1 MKNSLQRYYDFLV
14 AKKRFFGI
22 GFIYLICSV
31 IIGEFHPFSQFP
43 MYNSFPNWSYVFY
56 YTDKEGQ
63 LIPAKQLQTNSG
75 HLAHMFYTACGTLQL
90 EYGNGIES
98 QQELKQLGIEMTKQ
112 VQQLIHLPTPQKV
125 KLHRVYFY
133 KVEAEIR
140 KKDVIIYEGFIQ

>member
-22 GFIYLICSV
+22 GFFYLICSL

-63 LIPAKQLQTNSG
+63 LIPAKQLQTNTG
-75 HLAHMFYTACGTLQL
+75 HLAHMFYTACGTLQI
-90 EYGNGIES
+90 EYGNGIET
-98 QQELKQLGIEMTKQ
+98 QQELKRLGLEITKQ
-112 VQQLIHLPTPQKV
+112 VGQLIQLPKPRKV
-125 KLHRVYFY
+125 KLHRVHFY
-133 KVEAEIR
+133 KVATEMR